1 MKQDKM
7 FKDLQLNN
15 IDVILSFIKKENERQ
30 IKKWGIQTHNAVVW
44 DTILNEEVG
53 ELTKDMLQIYKSEPE
68 KIQQHFDSAFREAI
82 QVATLSLKI
91 AEMLFHEEEISKIKY
106 WISTVKESCIEEIR
120 NIFGKFKSLC

>member
-1 MKQDKM
+1 MKYCIIKKDIKAN
-7 FKDLQLNN
+7 FLNEEKYKAGAVLSDLQLNN

-91 AEMLFHEEEISKIKY
+91 AEMLNNLINKNNENNEM
-106 WISTVKESCIEEIR
+106 
-120 NIFGKFKSLC
+120 